1 MLKIKFTHQPKQR
14 FPGDRKWKNEDA
26 PKADGVLIQRQ
37 CSAEDDPKK
46 SMVLIL
52 NTDIK
57 NLCRFLRN
65 FLRKFLD

>member
-1 MLKIKFTHQPKQR
+1 MVKVKFTQQPKQR

-37 CSAEDDPKK
+37 CGAEDDPKK
-46 SMVLIL
+46 FNGTKMVLIL

-57 NLCRFLRN
+57 N
-65 FLRKFLD
+65 